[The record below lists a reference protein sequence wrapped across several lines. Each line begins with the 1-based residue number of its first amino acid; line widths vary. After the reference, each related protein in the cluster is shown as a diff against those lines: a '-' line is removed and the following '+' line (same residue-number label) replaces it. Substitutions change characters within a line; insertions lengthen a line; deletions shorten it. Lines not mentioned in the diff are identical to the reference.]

1 MAVAIPTITRA
12 VLSADLQMALN
23 WLITQI
29 NTQNVSGTTPST
41 FPP

>member
-12 VLSADLQMALN
+12 LTGADLQYAIN
-23 WLITQI
+23 WLIAQI
-29 NTQNVSGTTPST
+29 NTQNVSGTTPAP